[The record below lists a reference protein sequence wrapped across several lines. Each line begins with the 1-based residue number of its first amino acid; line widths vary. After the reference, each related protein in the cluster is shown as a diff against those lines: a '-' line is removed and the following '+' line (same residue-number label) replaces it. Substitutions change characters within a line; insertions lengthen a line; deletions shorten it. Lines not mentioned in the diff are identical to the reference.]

1 MTLSFVALGSNLD
14 NPRRQVAA
22 ALEELAELP
31 GTQCLASSAWYRS
44 KAAGPGSQPDY
55 INAVAALETSRSAL
69 QLLRLLQG
77 IEDRH
82 GRRRLQRW
90 GARTLDLDILLYG
103 SEAIDHPDLQAPHPR
118 MHQRAFVLQP
128 LFDLAPDLSLPCG
141 ATVAALLARC
151 PRQGLHKVAGTD
163 APMAGVQ

>member
-1 MTLSFVALGSNLD
+1 MTLSYVALGSNLD
-14 NPRRQVAA
+14 NPRKQVAA
-22 ALEELAELP
+22 ALEELAQLP
-31 GTQCLASSAWYRS
+31 GTRCLASSACYRS

-55 INAVAALETSRSAL
+55 INAVAALETSRPAL

-77 IEDRH
+77 IEDCH
-82 GRRRLQRW
+82 GRQRHQRW

-103 SEAIDHPDLQAPHPR
+103 NEAIDHPDLQVPHPR

-128 LFDLAPDLSLPCG
+128 LFELAPGLSLPCG

-151 PRQGLHKVAGTD
+151 PRQGLRKVAGTNSS
-163 APMAGVQ
+163 MAGVQ